1 LTLSWNWTILYIHDE
16 FSEAPKKQ
24 FSPFFAL
31 FRAFFF
37 FISCA
42 KPELTV
48 WSAYPELAELF
59 EEAGKSYKKLTI
71 KYTQPETAD
80 FASVDASLK
89 PGLFVLPGDALPAFV
104 DAGGAL
110 DISGMLPQGL
120 PVYYRGERPYGLF
133 LDSGTGAFCY
143 DPELMER
150 YLYFSGPSTVQKQF
164 GDLNSF
170 IVAAFLVGERSFG
183 SCAILPSVEELRP
196 SFLSSESLSLL
207 RAGLNVTQ
215 AERWFKDIEEI
226 FKDRRWEG
234 LTLEDGSPR
243 RTLAFFLPA
252 HSPFTVPE
260 GSPAE
265 TSWQVIRGPDPQ
277 SNGGVWLVLHRD
289 LFSGKKREVERIQG
303 YLKTLLQNLEKEPD
317 PEKKPEAQQ

>member
-1 LTLSWNWTILYIHDE
+1 MNSAKRKKNILLLLL
-16 FSEAPKKQ
+16 PC
-24 FSPFFAL
+24 
-31 FRAFFF
+31 AFFF

-71 KYTQPETAD
+71 NYTQPETED
-80 FASVDASLK
+80 FASAEKIASLA
-89 PGLFVLPGDALPAFV
+89 PGLLVLPGSALPAFI
-104 DAGGAL
+104 DAGWAV
-110 DISGMLPQGL
+110 DITGVLPKTV
-120 PVYYRGERPYGLF
+120 PVYYRGELPYAVF
-133 LDSGTGAFCY
+133 LNSGAGALCY

-150 YLYFSGPSTVQKQF
+150 YLYFSEPSVVQKQF

-170 IVAAFLVGERSFG
+170 IVAAFLVGERSFA

-196 SFLSSESLSLL
+196 SFLSSESPALKS
-207 RAGLNVTQ
+207 AGLSAVQ

-226 FKDRRWEG
+226 FRDRRWEG

-252 HSPFTVPE
+252 RAPFTVPQ
-260 GSPAE
+260 GSSRQTP
-265 TSWQVIRGPDPQ
+265 WQIIRGPDPAN
-277 SNGGVWLVLHRD
+277 NGGLWLVLHRD
-289 LFSGKKREVERIQG
+289 LFSGKKRVTERIQG
-303 YLKTLLQNLEKEPD
+303 YLKTLLQGMEKPPD
-317 PEKKPEAQQ
+317 PEQEAVPEKEAEVRQ